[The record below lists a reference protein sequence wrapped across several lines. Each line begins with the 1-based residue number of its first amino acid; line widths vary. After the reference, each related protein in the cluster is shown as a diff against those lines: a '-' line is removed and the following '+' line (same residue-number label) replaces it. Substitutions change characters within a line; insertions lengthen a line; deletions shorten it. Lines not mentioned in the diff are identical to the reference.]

1 MFLSSKGFCSVVFL
15 CSPRRTSQRR
25 GLFCPSCALYFLRS
39 AAEGL
44 CFSEAVFFAAVLRRG
59 HCFLHPPF
67 ALRPPPRFFSFALRA
82 EDVVERE
89 AFVSVDSAVL

>member
-1 MFLSSKGFCSVVFL
+1 ML
-15 CSPRRTSQRR
+15 QRGR
-25 GLFCPSCALYFLRS
+25 
-39 AAEGL
+39 
-44 CFSEAVFFAAVLRRG
+44 FFAAELRRG

-67 ALRPPPRFFSFALRA
+67 ALRPPPRFFPFALRA